1 MTFCVDRLQNG
12 HHLKDSSLH
21 SSTTS
26 LNTSAHDTNAHIIAH
41 DFEPSMTNGVDH
53 AEIHLNDTQTS
64 HEPSSSLPNSGETDD
79 SLLFSSDQSAV
90 DDIGDQ
96 SSIKLDA
103 ASLETL
109 PAFVQ
114 MPTSDLR
121 EETQPVSHEQ
131 TVEIKEQKTHQDLIS
146 DSELANELVSGALD
160 PIPGTSELQ
169 PQIESIAPS
178 NYEQPPTGATTS
190 PEPVVAPSLSED
202 TASTLQPSKE
212 SASIPTADLPHHPPV
227 PVPEGT
233 STESPIDPAPSPAL
247 PAETLS
253 MGMETENQSKDQV
266 MQDVPASLAKVARER
281 EDDDSEDVPA
291 AKRTKTE
298 QDATAEFK
306 VPERPAINTQVNG
319 THTEVPQTSAPPMTQ
334 LQHKHCMRAIQNVK
348 RIQSSTAFRQPVDYV
363 AMNIPSYPN
372 IIAKPMDLRTLEEN
386 LKENKY
392 STVDAFTAD
401 FNQIVQNCETFNGR
415 ESTFTKAAH
424 DMKASFEKNMSKIPG
439 PDVAEP
445 SPADRKKKAIIPQA
459 AKVAPPR
466 RESRSSLPGPARSPV
481 SAGSPQTFALNP
493 QGVPLIRRDSTF
505 GDGRPKREIHPP
517 APRDLPYANQKP
529 KKKKYQWELKFC
541 EKVLAE
547 LSKPKYGHVSWPFMT
562 AVDPVALNIP
572 TYHSIIKKPMDFGSM
587 NKKLD
592 HGEYENAKEFEADAR
607 QVFQNCYRFNP
618 QSDPINHTGHQFEA
632 VFDSEWAKKR
642 EWIEANTP
650 GSGPQSAGSSE
661 PEDSD
666 EEDEEEDEEEEEQT
680 QLSKLQQQIA
690 AMSRQVELITQK
702 KKSPPVSSKKATKG
716 AKPVRKDTK
725 KTAAPAKAEKK
736 AASKPA
742 KKEKTPYV
750 TYEQKQDIS
759 NRINSLSESKM
770 ATALRI
776 IRDNMPNLQV
786 RLNLCKRIFL
796 YLSNKAI
803 LDNELD
809 TYLNQK
815 QGVQDDEL
823 ELDIDELSDEVLHKL
838 LLFVR
843 KHAPHSD
850 DVPARP
856 APTASGAASTRKK
869 NKPMSKTEQEAR
881 IAQVQSG
888 LSAFQKGGSA
898 PSCKLLLHMIAT
910 SDFMLT
916 LRCR

>member
-1 MTFCVDRLQNG
+1 
-12 HHLKDSSLH
+12 
-21 SSTTS
+21 
-26 LNTSAHDTNAHIIAH
+26 
-41 DFEPSMTNGVDH
+41 MTNGVHH

-64 HEPSSSLPNSGETDD
+64 LEPSSSLPNSGGTGD
-79 SLLFSSDQSAV
+79 SLLLSSSQSVPDDV
-90 DDIGDQ
+90 DDH
-96 SSIKLDA
+96 SSIKPDVT
-103 ASLETL
+103 SVDTS
-109 PAFVQ
+109 PALVQ
-114 MPTSDLR
+114 QPTSDLR
-121 EETQPVSHEQ
+121 EETQPANQ
-131 TVEIKEQKTHQDLIS
+131 DQIAEINEQKQEQHLVS
-146 DSELANELVSGALD
+146 DPELANGLESGASD
-160 PIPGTSELQ
+160 PTAGIREPQTESTAPLTSPQ
-169 PQIESIAPS
+169 PQ
-178 NYEQPPTGATTS
+178 TGVATS
-190 PEPVVAPSLSED
+190 PEPAAAVSSSEGMDPAP
-202 TASTLQPSKE
+202 QPFTE
-212 SASIPTADLPHHPPV
+212 SGSIPTTELPHHPPV
-227 PVPEGT
+227 PVPEGA
-233 STESPIDPAPSPAL
+233 SAEAPIDPAPSPAI
-247 PAETLS
+247 PAETS
-253 MGMETENQSKDQV
+253 SPVMETETQPKDQV
-266 MQDVPASLAKVARER
+266 MQDVPSPPAKVARER
-281 EDDDSEDVPA
+281 EDDDLEDGPA
-291 AKRTKTE
+291 AKRSKVE
-298 QDATAEFK
+298 QDTAADFK

-319 THTEVPQTSAPPMTQ
+319 THTEAPRASGPPMTQ

-348 RIQSSTAFRQPVDYV
+348 RIQSSLAFRQPVDYV
-363 AMNIPSYPN
+363 ALNIPSYPS
-372 IIAKPMDLRTLEEN
+372 IITKPMDLRTLEEN

-392 STVDAFTAD
+392 PTVDAFTAD

-415 ESTFTKAAH
+415 ESGFTKAANE
-424 DMKASFEKNMSKIPG
+424 MKASFDKNMSKIPG
-439 PDVAEP
+439 PDVSEP
-445 SPADRKKKAIIPQA
+445 SPADRKKKAVVPPT

-481 SAGSPQTFALNP
+481 SASSPQTFALGP
-493 QGVPLIRRDSTF
+493 QGVPLIRRDSTL

-529 KKKKYQWELKFC
+529 RKKKYQWELKFC
-541 EKVLAE
+541 EKVLTE
-547 LSKPKYGHVSWPFMT
+547 LSKAKYNHVSWPFMT

-572 TYHSIIKKPMDFGSM
+572 TYHSIIKKPMDFGTI
-587 NKKLD
+587 KAKLD
-592 HGEYENAKEFEADAR
+592 QGEYENAKEVEADAR

-632 VFDSEWAKKR
+632 VFDNEWAKKR

-666 EEDEEEDEEEEEQT
+666 EEDDEEDEEEEEQT

-702 KKSPPVSSKKATKG
+702 KKSPPASSKKATKG

-759 NRINSLSESKM
+759 NRINSLSETKM

-786 RLNLCKRIFL
+786 RLILEKKYLL
-796 YLSNKAI
+796 YFQNKAI
-803 LDNELD
+803 LENKLD
-809 TYLNQK
+809 TNLFPK

-838 LLFVR
+838 LVFVR
-843 KHAPHSD
+843 KHAPRSD
-850 DVPARP
+850 DAPARP
-856 APTASGAASTRKK
+856 APASSSAAPTRKK

-898 PSCKLLLHMIAT
+898 PSCKLFFCMAIL
-910 SDFMLT
+910 DFMLT